1 MGCKYGV
8 DKYPP
13 EKFANFANTNTYLA
27 DQCKISADPIP
38 ESTYDSDR
46 DTAYHFDA
54 GLFGNYLRDHHC
66 IPNGVLHLKGK
77 IEKVMKN
84 PDGSI
89 DSLVTTQDGLIKI

>member
-1 MGCKYGV
+1 M
-8 DKYPP
+8 
-13 EKFANFANTNTYLA
+13 
-27 DQCKISADPIP
+27 
-38 ESTYDSDR
+38 DR

-89 DSLVTTQDGLIKI
+89 DSLVTTQDGLIKADLYIDCTGFQSLLLEPVSYTHLRAHETREERVLPLQR